1 MKKNRNLLYGILLIS
16 GLIFALIVAENFSEN
31 QNKTELTF
39 SEFEK
44 MAENG
49 QIQSVQMKGNIIQG
63 KQASGNDFLA
73 RIPLHTDIAQTLSKK
88 GINVKAEPLKQSGG
102 LLEILLSSLP
112 SLLFIG
118 FIIYMFSQAQSGA
131 KGMGFG
137 RSKAKLMDQSKK
149 KVTFEDVAGA
159 EEAKEEVEEIVD
171 FLKDP
176 QKFQRL
182 GGRIPKGVLLVG
194 PPGTGKTLL
203 ARAIAG
209 EAEVPFFSISG
220 SDFVEMFV
228 GVGASRVRDMFEQAK
243 KSAPC
248 IIFID
253 EIDAVGRQRGHGAF
267 GGGHDEREQTLNQLL
282 VEMDGFND
290 NEGVIVMAATNRPDI
305 LDKALLRPGRFDRR
319 VTVGLPDLDGRAA
332 ILDVHLAKVP
342 TADDVNTLTLAKG
355 TPGFS
360 GADLANI
367 VNEAA
372 LLAARRGRRVVGVAE
387 LDAARDKVAMGPEKK
402 SKTMTEEEKKLVA
415 YHEGGHALVGFFLP
429 VKGTINRATII
440 PRTSGVGGFVET
452 LPEKENHPDTKKDLQ
467 NQIAVAMGGRV
478 AEELI
483 FGVEKVTTGAQS
495 DFRQATHIAHNMVVE
510 YGMSDA
516 LGPLNYRSGGPFD
529 ESGIQNVSPETAEL
543 INKEIRSF
551 VLKGQNKAKEILE
564 KNIDKLH
571 LFAEKLIEYETL
583 TADEIKSLLTDGTI
597 DRPLPSGNPPK
608 KRTSSIGLRKKS
620 LKEEKNSSPST
631 PPEKPA

>member
-1 MKKNRNLLYGILLIS
+1 MLS
-16 GLIFALIVAENFSEN
+16 QF
-31 QNKTELTF
+31 
-39 SEFEK
+39 
-44 MAENG
+44 
-49 QIQSVQMKGNIIQG
+49 QG
-63 KQASGNDFLA
+63 G
-73 RIPLHTDIAQTLSKK
+73 T
-88 GINVKAEPLKQSGG
+88 
-102 LLEILLSSLP
+102 
-112 SLLFIG
+112 
-118 FIIYMFSQAQSGA
+118 

-149 KVTFEDVAGA
+149 KVTFDDVAGA

-182 GGRIPKGVLLVG
+182 GGKIPKGVLLVG

-203 ARAIAG
+203 ARAISG
-209 EAEVPFFSISG
+209 EADVPFFSISG

-248 IIFID
+248 IVFID
-253 EIDAVGRQRGHGAF
+253 EIDAVGRQRGQGGV

-282 VEMDGFND
+282 VEMDGFNE
-290 NEGVIVMAATNRPDI
+290 NEGVIIMAATNRPDV

-319 VTVGLPDLDGRAA
+319 VTVGLPDLDGREA
-332 ILDVHLAKVP
+332 ILDVHLEKVP
-342 TADDVNTLTLAKG
+342 TAEDVNTLTLAKG

-367 VNEAA
+367 VNEGA
-372 LLAARRGRRVVGVAE
+372 LLAARRGRRVVGMAE

-415 YHEGGHALVGFFLP
+415 YHEGGHALVGFLLP

-452 LPEKENHPDTKKDLQ
+452 LPEKENHPDTKKDLEDK
-467 NQIAVAMGGRV
+467 IAVSMGGRV

-483 FGVEKVTTGAQS
+483 FGKERVTTGAHS
-495 DFRQATHIAHNMVVE
+495 DFQQATHIAHNMVVE
-510 YGMSDA
+510 FGMSEK
-516 LGPLNYRSGGPFD
+516 LGPLNYKSGGFF
-529 ESGIQNVSPETAEL
+529 EQNSIQNVSQETAEL
-543 INKEIRSF
+543 INKEIRRF
-551 VLKGQNKAKEILE
+551 VMAGYDCAKEILE

-583 TADEIKSLLTDGTI
+583 TAEEIKTLLTGGTI
-597 DRPLPSGNPPK
+597 SRTPTPRATK
-608 KRTSSIGLRKKS
+608 KRTTSIALKMKNKASEKKKS
-620 LKEEKNSSPST
+620 PSKQT
-631 PPEKPA
+631 PEPEGSA